1 MNQTKHT
8 SQNTKKIGIICYVFN
23 TFQFKKNLSKFKK
36 VTLLFQQSCNILD
49 EFSKK
54 DKINPTV

>member
-8 SQNTKKIGIICYVFN
+8 SQSTKKIGIICYVFN

-36 VTLLFQQSCNILD
+36 VTLLLQQSWNILD
-49 EFSKK
+49 EFRKK